1 MLPTY
6 LTRFR
11 IFVPLP
17 MFVIFPLNSC
27 AIRSCRLM
35 RVRTTLD
42 GKILQRRGKH
52 NHEATPALIQVRKNT
67 ASKINH
73 KIMSALIQV
82 KKLEAKKLEEV
93 LRNPKT
99 ATAKNLLASIS
110 KEILNPEMA
119 AFASSYQ
126 TIAVKLR
133 RRLKKMKEV
142 SSEFGQWE
150 EKRQMWLFFWNFFGI
165 HKIEIAI

>member
-1 MLPTY
+1 M
-6 LTRFR
+6 
-11 IFVPLP
+11 I
-17 MFVIFPLNSC
+17 M
-27 AIRSCRLM
+27 
-35 RVRTTLD
+35 
-42 GKILQRRGKH
+42 
-52 NHEATPALIQVRKNT
+52 T
-67 ASKINH
+67 AP
-73 KIMSALIQV
+73 IQV

-142 SSEFGQWE
+142 SSEVGQ
-150 EKRQMWLFFWNFFGI
+150 
-165 HKIEIAI
+165 

>member
-1 MLPTY
+1 MT
-6 LTRFR
+6 
-11 IFVPLP
+11 
-17 MFVIFPLNSC
+17 
-27 AIRSCRLM
+27 
-35 RVRTTLD
+35 
-42 GKILQRRGKH
+42 
-52 NHEATPALIQVRKNT
+52 ALIQV
-67 ASKINH
+67 
-73 KIMSALIQV
+73 Q
-82 KKLEAKKLEEV
+82 KLEAKKLEEV
-93 LRNPKT
+93 LRNPET

>member
-1 MLPTY
+1 
-6 LTRFR
+6 
-11 IFVPLP
+11 

-73 KIMSALIQV
+73 KITIMAALIQV

-93 LRNPKT
+93 LRNPET

-142 SSEFGQWE
+142 SSEVGQ
-150 EKRQMWLFFWNFFGI
+150 
-165 HKIEIAI
+165 